1 MSGLI
6 DTITSQLTGSGLVA
20 RDNSGKL
27 QIYEPGS
34 PYAGGS
40 ITHSALPASAFG
52 SAPLIQQAQNQR
64 EAVQRL
70 MHISRWL
77 TPVPRA
83 RRSLAYLW
91 GAATEHWLCEPVQD

>member
-52 SAPLIQQAQNQR
+52 SAPVDTAGTKSTGGSA
-64 EAVQRL
+64 AVDA
-70 MHISRWL
+70 HI
-77 TPVPRA
+77 T
-83 RRSLAYLW
+83 LAYTS
-91 GAATEHWLCEPVQD
+91 ATGKAFTGIPTGRSD